1 MHGDL
6 TQSAREKALRR
17 FAKGTIRV
25 LVATDV
31 AARGIDLDD
40 IGLVVNYDPPD
51 EADAYTHRVG
61 RTARAGRTGRAV
73 TLVAPDQADA
83 MARLAVTLGLGDRW
97 TEAGFALATPRQVY
111 GSRRGRASAFSP
123 APRPARTRAAAPEQA
138 APKRNRVKRG
148 SRIPAS

>member
-1 MHGDL
+1 
-6 TQSAREKALRR
+6 
-17 FAKGTIRV
+17 
-25 LVATDV
+25 
-31 AARGIDLDD
+31 
-40 IGLVVNYDPPD
+40 
-51 EADAYTHRVG
+51 VG

-97 TEAGFALATPRQVY
+97 TESGFALAAPRQVY

-123 APRPARTRAAAPEQA
+123 APRPRARAAAPESD

-148 SRIPAS
+148 SRLPIA